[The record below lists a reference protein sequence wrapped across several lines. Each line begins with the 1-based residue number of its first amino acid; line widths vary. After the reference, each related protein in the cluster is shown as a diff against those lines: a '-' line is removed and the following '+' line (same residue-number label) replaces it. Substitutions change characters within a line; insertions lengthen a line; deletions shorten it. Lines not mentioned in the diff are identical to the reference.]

1 MGTRH
6 GKLLTVKPEHVAP
19 SSDSSDLCGRATVSQ
34 YRCSGSW
41 PALIGPRHDSYST
54 LIGQNSPGL
63 RHVSFSLLSVVPS
76 KAGQESPVDITSRHW
91 ENDFPRLWLQ
101 PRESTRNYCCYSP
114 KDNVVL
120 FSCTIFLNTI
130 LIRHN
135 VLLQKIVLP
144 QNEWN

>member
-76 KAGQESPVDITSRHW
+76 KAGQESPVDIISRH
-91 ENDFPRLWLQ
+91 
-101 PRESTRNYCCYSP
+101 
-114 KDNVVL
+114 
-120 FSCTIFLNTI
+120 
-130 LIRHN
+130 
-135 VLLQKIVLP
+135 
-144 QNEWN
+144 